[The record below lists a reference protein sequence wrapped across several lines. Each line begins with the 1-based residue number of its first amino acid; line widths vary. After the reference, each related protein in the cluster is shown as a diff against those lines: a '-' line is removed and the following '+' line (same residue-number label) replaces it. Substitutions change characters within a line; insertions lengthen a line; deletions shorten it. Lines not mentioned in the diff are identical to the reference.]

1 MARKQTGPME
11 TQAPDAGPGFPSPM
25 ATAPKEIQLLQAE
38 RPSSLSRSKAEAAR
52 WTSLKEQRSQLRK
65 STARQQGD

>member
-25 ATAPKEIQLLQAE
+25 ATAPTRKSKLPLAE
-38 RPSSLSRSKAEAAR
+38 RQSSLSRSKAEATR
-52 WTSLKEQRSQLRK
+52 KTSLKEQRSQLRK
-65 STARQQGD
+65 SRARQGE